1 MQRDMGVIT
10 FENQTLNQRVL
21 ARLREM
27 IAAGAMPPGTQL
39 DEQTLA
45 NDLGVSRT
53 PLREAIGKLV
63 KEGLVEHRPYR
74 GNFVRSF
81 TAKQVSDLF
90 EVRKALEG
98 LAIRLA
104 VTRLTDDHLASF
116 RTILS
121 DVEEA
126 LDQHDLLGYSAADRR
141 FHNLVRDIAD
151 NESLT
156 EALERLGLQIQV
168 VRTIA
173 NRDPGV
179 VERTAHERPRI
190 LAALEARDATL
201 AGQLMEEHIE
211 GVRRSVVSQLEAHA
225 RGVTTV

>member
-1 MQRDMGVIT
+1 MAVIA

-27 IAAGAMPPGTQL
+27 IASGSISPGTQL

-45 NDLGVSRT
+45 HDLGVSRT

-98 LAIRLA
+98 LAIRLTVA
-104 VTRLTDDHLASF
+104 KLTDDHLASF
-116 RTILS
+116 RAIL
-121 DVEEA
+121 DEVEVA
-126 LDQHDLLGYSAADRR
+126 LDRHDLAGYSAADRR

-156 EALERLGLQIQV
+156 EALERLAMQILV

-190 LAALEARDATL
+190 LAALEARDAVL

-211 GVRRSVVSQLEAHA
+211 GVRRSVVSQLQAAERAGA
-225 RGVTTV
+225 PIG